1 MSTYSTFAF
10 ETVRLAEEGRA
21 RRAAAY
27 AVTSV
32 VVGLAGLLLGLAIA

>member
-27 AVTSV
+27 AVVSLL
-32 VVGLAGLLLGLAIA
+32 VGLAALVLGLTVA